1 MKLYGIIITL
11 CSCLAITSFSV
22 RAQQSRA
29 QDSRPTTTIRIDTDL
44 VMINVTATDKNG
56 DYVRDLR
63 ADEFQVFEDGQRRKI
78 DFFSVNDESTLT
90 RPLAVVFALDLSGS
104 LKPEEITTLHSAA
117 RKFTEL
123 MKGDSVFAALSFNDK
138 VKVEQD
144 FTSDVNKIEKAFARM
159 NRFGGS
165 TRLYDAV
172 DKAVTMLDRR
182 APRFRKGRPL
192 RHVVIVISDG
202 FDSASIIDRRELIR
216 RANAAGVTVYSITLP
231 SYMLSPSKS
240 TDRVIT
246 PFDASRI
253 VPATGGKDFSANVSD
268 FTPIFR
274 ALAEEIR
281 ASYAL
286 AYYPDVRDGK
296 YRELRVATSRIGVQL
311 RASRSGYTAPS
322 K

>member
-1 MKLYGIIITL
+1 MKLYGVIVIL
-11 CSCLAITSFSV
+11 CLCFAVTPLPV
-22 RAQQSRA
+22 RSQQPRA

-44 VMINVTATDKNG
+44 VMIDVTVTDKNG

-63 ADEFQVFEDGQRRKI
+63 AEEFQVFEDGQRRKI
-78 DFFSVNDESTLT
+78 DFFSVNDESMLT

-104 LKPEEITTLHSAA
+104 LKPDEIITLHSAA
-117 RKFTEL
+117 MKFTEL
-123 MKGDSVFAALSFNDK
+123 MRGDSVFAALSFNDK

-144 FTSDVNKIEKAFARM
+144 FTSDAGKIEKAFARM

-192 RHVVIVISDG
+192 RQVVVVISDG

-253 VPATGGKDFSANVSD
+253 VSATGGKDFSADASD
-268 FTPIFR
+268 FTPVFK

-296 YRELRVATSRIGVQL
+296 YRELRVTTSRTGVQL